1 MWADGRSDGRC
12 NSSGSTTGGCVCDGS
27 AGYSQSSNAKAG
39 IPKASGKSK
48 IVFKWKAV
56 KGASGYT
63 VFRKEKGGKWKNVA
77 EVKGAKKTAFSDTKV
92 ITGTQYTYSVKAFK
106 NTKGKKTFSS
116 YNKKGVTT
124 IAGLYTLKLNSS
136 RITLN
141 PGKSYTLKVNGT
153 KLTPAWRSSNSK
165 IVTVN
170 KKVGSQ
176 PRKQEQPKLPQHLV
190 ERNLYVQLP

>member
-1 MWADGRSDGRC
+1 MAGLMVCC

-39 IPKASGKSK
+39 IRQSFRKSK

-106 NTKGKKTFSS
+106 KTKGKKTFSVIT
-116 YNKKGVTT
+116 KKE
-124 IAGLYTLKLNSS
+124 L
-136 RITLN
+136 
-141 PGKSYTLKVNGT
+141 P
-153 KLTPAWRSSNSK
+153 RSQDC
-165 IVTVN
+165 I
-170 KKVGSQ
+170 
-176 PRKQEQPKLPQHLV
+176 R
-190 ERNLYVQLP
+190 

>member
-1 MWADGRSDGRC
+1 M
-12 NSSGSTTGGCVCDGS
+12 
-27 AGYSQSSNAKAG
+27 
-39 IPKASGKSK
+39 P
-48 IVFKWKAV
+48 
-56 KGASGYT
+56 SGYT

-106 NTKGKKTFSS
+106 KTKGKKTFSS
-116 YNKKGVTT
+116 YNKKGVTA